1 MGVSTES
8 LYARARIGITELT
21 QNTPKMDPLSNPLIP
36 QYMAR
41 VHLYTVD
48 VAVLLW
54 DSRYPSWCADQTCW
68 IWCDPVCWIWCVR
81 SAVISETLELMC
93 RI

>member
-1 MGVSTES
+1 
-8 LYARARIGITELT
+8 
-21 QNTPKMDPLSNPLIP
+21 
-36 QYMAR
+36 MAR

-54 DSRYPSWCADQTCW
+54 DSRYPSWCAESGVLSGVM
-68 IWCDPVCWIWCVR
+68 DPACWIWCVR